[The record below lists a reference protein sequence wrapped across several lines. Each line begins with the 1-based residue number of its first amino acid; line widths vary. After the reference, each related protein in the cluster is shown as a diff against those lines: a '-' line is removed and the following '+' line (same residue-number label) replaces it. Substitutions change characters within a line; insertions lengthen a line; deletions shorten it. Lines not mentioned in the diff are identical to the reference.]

1 MAVAA
6 LQAAALRDSLAG
18 GEPELAQRFFRAAA
32 KPVNIAW
39 QLATGADLAVPTVA
53 AHRPMPTRIINA
65 YITRLQQAAEHDQ
78 VLTEQFLRVTGLLDP
93 PARLLRPAIMT
104 RVLSGNLRRHR
115 ARPEPTNNPAV
126 PAITQATR

>member
-1 MAVAA
+1 MQNTACRPKITV
-6 LQAAALRDSLAG
+6 SAG
-18 GEPELAQRFFRAAA
+18 G
-32 KPVNIAW
+32 
-39 QLATGADLAVPTVA
+39 TGIVSHAGAVLLT
-53 AHRPMPTRIINA
+53 
-65 YITRLQQAAEHDQ
+65 QA
-78 VLTEQFLRVTGLLDP
+78 LRVTGLLDP